1 MTNSPMLRMCE
12 AFIGH
17 VAAHLVQEEFMGN

>member
-1 MTNSPMLRMCE
+1 VLRMCE